1 MKLDRHISNLNA
13 MNSEM
18 KRIGRMLIANEQ
30 GRNLASL
37 IVVPKQPKH
46 FRNLAALV
54 IHAAVVFSSKVG
66 NPLLLPFI
74 NMLQNPAALKVLLE
88 LQLLTITGLLY
99 TPARMLTCLQWQKI
113 HCLKYNKLEADFT
126 VCECIL

>member
-1 MKLDRHISNLNA
+1 MKFDRHLSNLNA

-18 KRIGRMLIANEQ
+18 RRIGRKLIANEQ

-37 IVVPKQPKH
+37 VVVPKQSKH
-46 FRNLAALV
+46 IRNLAALV

-74 NMLQNPAALKVLLE
+74 NMLQNPAALKVLPE
-88 LQLLTITGLLY
+88 
-99 TPARMLTCLQWQKI
+99 
-113 HCLKYNKLEADFT
+113 
-126 VCECIL
+126 

>member
-1 MKLDRHISNLNA
+1 
-13 MNSEM
+13 MNDEM

-54 IHAAVVFSSKVG
+54 IHTAVVLSSNSG
-66 NPLLLPFI
+66 NSLLSPFI
-74 NMLQNPAALKVLLE
+74 NMLQRPATLKVSLE
-88 LQLLTITGLLY
+88 LLLLITFGSL
-99 TPARMLTCLQWQKI
+99 I
-113 HCLKYNKLEADFT
+113 
-126 VCECIL
+126 ILC